1 MFDQKILQAQFSL
14 SSGVF
19 SGGANTSTVTAFSS
33 GGGQELQSGLRMSA
47 IIEVVGGQAQGTLR
61 LAIYGLPL
69 QQMNQLTTLGTQLWQ
84 QVRNTITIQAGTA
97 TTGLSIVFKGLIY
110 NAYMDAQA
118 MPQVCFRLEGTACGG
133 YDAVKPV
140 APVSFSGSKDV
151 AEMLQQLAG
160 QMGLQFEN
168 NGVSTKLMNPYYPGN
183 AWTQALRMAKHAGV
197 DMVIDKGTMAIMPAG
212 KSRNGGGATVAPP
225 KMVGYPTFRESGLIV
240 KSIWDPAYSPSQT
253 ITVQSS
259 VTPACGTWVV
269 NKLTHE
275 LDTLV
280 PHGKWFTTMECS
292 NPNNPG
298 AAPRPVA

>member
-1 MFDQKILQAQFSL
+1 
-14 SSGVF
+14 
-19 SGGANTSTVTAFSS
+19 
-33 GGGQELQSGLRMSA
+33 
-47 IIEVVGGQAQGTLR
+47 
-61 LAIYGLPL
+61 
-69 QQMNQLTTLGTQLWQ
+69 MNQLTTLGTQLWQ
-84 QVRNTITIQAGTA
+84 YQGKNTITVQAGTA
-97 TTGLSIVFKGLIY
+97 TTGLSVVFKGLIY
-110 NAYMDAQA
+110 NAYMDAQS

-151 AEMLQQLAG
+151 TEMLQQLAG

-183 AWTQALRMAKHAGV
+183 AWTQALRIAKHAGV
-197 DMVIDKGTMAIMPAG
+197 D
-212 KSRNGGGATVAPP
+212 GGGTTVAPP
-225 KMVGYPTFRESGLIV
+225 KMVGYPTFREAGLIV
-240 KSIWDPAYSPSQT
+240 KSIWDPAYRTSQT

-259 VTPACGTWVV
+259 VTPACGTWLV

-280 PHGKWFTTMECS
+280 PQGKWFTTMECS